1 MKKVILIWLFLFLLI
16 CAIIIFTGCKS
27 SSMQKVEEVKTSSNS
42 LFTIIEANYE
52 LEFYVVYMNETKVM
66 YTVSM
71 MHSYD
76 GGASG
81 VFTLLVKPDGSPM
94 IYKGK

>member
-1 MKKVILIWLFLFLLI
+1 MKKAILIWLVLFLII
-16 CAIIIFTGCKS
+16 CAIVIFTGCGKNTPEI
-27 SSMQKVEEVKTSSNS
+27 EEVKKSSNS
-42 LFTIIEANYE
+42 LFTIVEVNYD

-94 IYKGK
+94 IYKG

>member
-1 MKKVILIWLFLFLLI
+1 MKKAILIWLVLFLII
-16 CAIIIFTGCKS
+16 CAIVILTGCKEP
-27 SSMQKVEEVKTSSNS
+27 MQETEEVKTSSNS
-42 LFTIIEANYE
+42 LFTIIEANHE

-71 MHSYD
+71 MPSFK
-76 GGASG
+76 GGAAG
-81 VFTLLVKPDGSPM
+81 VFTLLVNPDGSPM